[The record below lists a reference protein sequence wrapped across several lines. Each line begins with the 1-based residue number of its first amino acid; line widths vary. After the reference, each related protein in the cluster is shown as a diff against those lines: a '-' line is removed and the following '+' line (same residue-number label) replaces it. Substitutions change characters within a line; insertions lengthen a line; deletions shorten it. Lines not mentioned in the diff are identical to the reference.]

1 MANFTS
7 SQKKK
12 RTGFVVLLIAILVV
26 AAAIFYVVFS
36 GEMAK
41 STLLENQDFAT
52 ALGDAL
58 GKYPRSITEED
69 LAEVKYVEIYND
81 GTNCG
86 VYLGYDDFVAQ
97 YDKYMA
103 QVDAAEEAEK
113 AGEEE
118 IPEVTEKHPVELAKA
133 GVFEVDAETLSLN
146 DVKYFT
152 GAQIV
157 NFTGFDIDS
166 SVISSFKNLKE
177 GYFSANGLTDVSA
190 FSELDLTKIE
200 ELSFMSNNITDWSPL
215 ESISDKVEI
224 ISYGLQMTEDGQYTV
239 VPQTMTLTE
248 KLEADAKAAEEA
260 AKAEEEKAAEETTE
274 EATETET
281 ETEAETEVTDAE

>member
-1 MANFTS
+1 MANLTG

-12 RTGFVVLLIAILVV
+12 RSGFVALLIAILVV

-58 GKYPRSITEED
+58 GKYPRSISEED
-69 LAEVKYVEIYND
+69 LAAVKYVEIYSD

-103 QVDAAEEAEK
+103 QVDAAEKAEE

-118 IPEVTEKHPVELAKA
+118 IPEITEKHPVDLAKA
-133 GVFEVDAETLSLN
+133 GVFVVDAEALTLN

-152 GAQIV
+152 GAEIV
-157 NFTGFDIDS
+157 NFTGFNIDS

-200 ELSFMSNNITDWSPL
+200 ELSFMSNSISDWSPL
-215 ESISDKVEI
+215 ESIADKVEI
-224 ISYGLQMTEDGQYTV
+224 INYGFQMTEDGQYTV
-239 VPQTMTLTE
+239 VPQTMTLAE

-260 AKAEEEKAAEETTE
+260 AKAEEEAQTEEVATEETTE
-274 EATETET
+274 EAAEET
-281 ETEAETEVTDAE
+281 TDAE